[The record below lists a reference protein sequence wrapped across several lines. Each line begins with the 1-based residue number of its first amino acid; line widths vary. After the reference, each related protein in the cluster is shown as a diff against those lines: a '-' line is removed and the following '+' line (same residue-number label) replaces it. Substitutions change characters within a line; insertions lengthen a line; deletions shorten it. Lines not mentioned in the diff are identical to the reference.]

1 MKILIT
7 SLLFLCFSNMLFGQQ
22 LDTLSLP
29 QQFDKI
35 YRISSKYQDYKV
47 IRISNYLQLK
57 DNVNDTLALKNKMLT
72 AQKATLQLQRDSIT
86 DLTEINQLF
95 SGDIKLLIS
104 EKNSVSVFGIPL
116 HKTTYNLMM
125 WGLVILLGTLL
136 SVLVVRLKSN
146 ELTTKKATQELADL
160 EEELRLQKK
169 KSLENEQKL
178 RRKLQDEIN
187 KKRGV

>member
-104 EKNSVSVFGIPL
+104 EKNSVSVDG
-116 HKTTYNLMM
+116 KT
-125 WGLVILLGTLL
+125 I
-136 SVLVVRLKSN
+136 
-146 ELTTKKATQELADL
+146 
-160 EEELRLQKK
+160 
-169 KSLENEQKL
+169 
-178 RRKLQDEIN
+178 
-187 KKRGV
+187 